1 VVTTPHD
8 TGFDHLDGNA
18 LAGPLRE
25 VFAVDV
31 TSARTQCVG
40 CGQRASVGELETYLG
55 GPGVVA
61 RCPDCHAA
69 VLRYARTPT
78 TAYLDLRG
86 TLTMRI
92 PMPDLEAE
100 GYSGS

>member
-8 TGFDHLDGNA
+8 SGSAHLDGNV

-25 VFAVDV
+25 LFAVDV
-31 TSARTQCVG
+31 TSARTECVG
-40 CGQRASVGELETYLG
+40 CGQRGSVAELETYLG

-61 RCPDCHAA
+61 RCSGCHTA
-69 VLRYARTPT
+69 VLRYVRTPT

-86 TLTMRI
+86 TLTMSI
-92 PMPDLEAE
+92 PMPAVAGE
-100 GYSGS
+100 GNP

>member
-1 VVTTPHD
+1 MVTTPHD
-8 TGFDHLDGNA
+8 SGSDYLDGNV

-25 VFAVDV
+25 LFAVDV

-40 CGQRASVGELETYLG
+40 CGQRASVAELETYPG
-55 GPGVVA
+55 GPGLVA
-61 RCPDCHAA
+61 RCPGCHTA

-86 TLTMRI
+86 ALTMSV
-92 PMPDLEAE
+92 PMPALDPE
-100 GYSGS
+100 S